1 MLHFCIIRFTI
12 TPKKGGD
19 AMVDT
24 ELMQCAATL
33 AAGMISGN
41 PDAYKTADAA
51 VDLMN
56 SIYGI
61 IKKDLDNCDE

>member
-1 MLHFCIIRFTI
+1 
-12 TPKKGGD
+12 
-19 AMVDT
+19 MVDT